1 MVLITA
7 ELTNNGK
14 AIHVKPNDLRNFVNF
29 DWEEAY
35 VPLTDIGRIEKQTNN
50 QGVIVYLISGASYL
64 FKLSTVSMING
75 KLTNTNN
82 PGGEI
87 DTEVKLIEELAIML
101 GYKTA

>member
-1 MVLITA
+1 MFITA

-14 AIHVKPNDLRNFVNF
+14 AVYVKPNDLSQYASF
-29 DWEEAY
+29 DWVDAY
-35 VPLTDIGRIEKQTNN
+35 LPLADIGRIERQSND
-50 QGVIVYLISGASYL
+50 QGVIVYLRSGASYL
-64 FKLSTVSMING
+64 FTLGMVSRING

-87 DTEVKLIEELAIML
+87 DTEEKLIEELAIML

>member
-1 MVLITA
+1 MILLTA

-14 AIHVKPNDLRNFVNF
+14 AVHVKQNDLINFVDF

-35 VPLTDIGRIEKQTNN
+35 VPLVDIGRIELQTNN
-50 QGVIVYLISGASYL
+50 QGVAVYLISGASYL
-64 FKLSTVSMING
+64 FNLSMVSMING

-87 DTEVKLIEELAIML
+87 DTEAKLIEELVIML